1 MNMTFNFLET
11 TLSTDLNEI
20 LLQLSHFGGRTVK
33 FWTSILLLILTLIT
47 EERFTFLRIKK
58 RNRRNDAHSLRRFPT
73 LKDEQECEVLFG

>member
-1 MNMTFNFLET
+1 MTFNFLET

-47 EERFTFLRIKK
+47 EERFTFVRIKK
-58 RNRRNDAHSLRRFPT
+58 EIAATMPIRYDDSRP
-73 LKDEQECEVLFG
+73 